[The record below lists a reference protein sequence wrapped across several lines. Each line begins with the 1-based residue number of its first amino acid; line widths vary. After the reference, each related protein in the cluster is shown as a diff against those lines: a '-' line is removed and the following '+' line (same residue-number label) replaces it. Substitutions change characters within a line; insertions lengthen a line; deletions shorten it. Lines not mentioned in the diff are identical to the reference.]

1 MTSGSLY
8 IVATPIGNL
17 EDITLRALRTLK
29 EVALIAAEDTRQ
41 TRKLLTHYDIPTK
54 LTSYHSHNALEKA
67 PVLMEKI
74 REGLSI
80 ALVSDAGTPG
90 ISDPGAIL
98 VSECLKAG
106 ILVVPIP
113 GASAVTASLPVSG
126 LPSDRFVFEGFLPQR
141 AGERRKRLERLKHEE
156 KTLVFFEAP
165 HRIAKTLEEMSEI
178 FGDREATIC
187 REVTKLH
194 EEMTKSTLG
203 TLLAGLKGKRA
214 RGEITL
220 VVAGAQAGQHES
232 ADPSKQQNTDEESLL
247 KALRLKIGEGM
258 DKKEAVKDVA
268 RETGASRNAVYAAA
282 IKL

>member
-1 MTSGSLY
+1 MTAGSLY

-17 EDITLRALRTLK
+17 EDITMRALRILK

-41 TRKLLTHYDIPTK
+41 TRKLLTHYNIATR
-54 LTSYHSHNALEKA
+54 LTSYHSHNAMEKA
-67 PVLMEKI
+67 PVLLEKI

-106 ILVVPIP
+106 IPVVPIP

-141 AGERRKRLERLKHEE
+141 AGERRKRLDRLRHEE

-178 FGDREATIC
+178 FGDREATMC
-187 REVTKLH
+187 REVTKFH
-194 EEMTKSTLG
+194 EEIIKSTLG
-203 TLLAGLKGKRA
+203 MLLADLKGKRV

-220 VVAGAQAGQHES
+220 VVAGLQTAQHDT
-232 ADPSKQQNTDEESLL
+232 ADPAAQQDLDEESLL
-247 KALRLKIGEGM
+247 KALRQKMEEGTS
-258 DKKEAVKDVA
+258 KKEAIKEVA
-268 RETGASRNAVYAAA
+268 KETGASRNAVYAAS
-282 IKL
+282 LRM